1 MIRDD
6 GPQHILVIDDALDLV
21 AIYRELLEDE
31 GYRVSVELSPDLMPD
46 SILALAPDLILVD
59 LLFGHEPRGYELIE
73 SLKGHPATRDIPVLV
88 CSADAHL
95 LHDLSGQ
102 LLAWDCGVLL
112 KPFSL
117 DALLEAI
124 AACLRSSPRAAST
137 SSPSSNLP
145 VEKAAP

>member
-1 MIRDD
+1 VIRDD

-95 LHDLSGQ
+95 LQDLSDQ
-102 LLAWDCGVLL
+102 LLAWDCGVML

-124 AACLRSSPRAAST
+124 ADCL
-137 SSPSSNLP
+137 PSSLKIVSRSLPLNNLL
-145 VEKAAP
+145 VEVAEP